1 MRRRAL
7 LAQTRAET
15 TLQLRRGENL
25 VVTLAIPLGIL
36 VFFAKV
42 DTISTDLPAVDFLVS
57 GVLSLSSGLHSWL
70 RSVRMERRTSRP
82 RGR

>member
-15 TLQLRRGENL
+15 MLQLRRGENL
-25 VVTLAIPLGIL
+25 IVTLAIPLGIL

-42 DTISTDLPAVDFLVS
+42 DTIS
-57 GVLSLSSGLHSWL
+57 GMRW
-70 RSVRMERRTSRP
+70 RRRIATRRR
-82 RGR
+82 RGRM